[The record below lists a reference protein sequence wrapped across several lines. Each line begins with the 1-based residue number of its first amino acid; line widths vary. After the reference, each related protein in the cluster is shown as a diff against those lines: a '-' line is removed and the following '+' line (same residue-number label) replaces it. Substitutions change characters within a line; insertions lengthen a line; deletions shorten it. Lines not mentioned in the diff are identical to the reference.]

1 MKRTAFLV
9 VISFVVLSIAYSQP
23 IPPEIQQRLQTIQN
37 DAKTRLNEYRTSNN
51 GEFPRSFRLSSSF
64 SQGERSLVDS
74 LGLELSIAMVFDD
87 AMRDRMVQLM
97 RGEFRE
103 DELDTLLD
111 RDMNR
116 SIRFFE
122 RRALRIP
129 QIDTLPIFVEAR
141 NNLYDSLEAQNSL
154 DIVKRWNRVYDLE
167 VFRSL
172 KLDTLN
178 IFKQTFNEI
187 VERER
192 ERERER
198 LLTSPRRINTTLV
211 NLAGR
216 IGDERFIQPLI
227 ESLAPPTMEVFPGEH
242 ESRRRHVIE
251 ALVRMRV
258 EPFYSDFVRE
268 RTLTTEQ
275 IMSDER
281 LHFSIDD
288 FVSILGTQQAFL
300 ELSRFLLSNKPYAEE
315 IDIHGSHFSPVS
327 ITAFRLIRPNIRN
340 EDLQEMTRGQGFTI
354 DPHIKRLV
362 YEWMQ
367 ANYGNYEI
375 RRIW

>member
-1 MKRTAFLV
+1 MKRMFFLTV
-9 VISFVVLSIAYSQP
+9 MCFAMLSIANSQS
-23 IPPEIQQRLQTIQN
+23 IPLEIQQRLQDIQ
-37 DAKTRLNEYRTSNN
+37 DEARTRLDEFRISNRGALPRN
-51 GEFPRSFRLSSSF
+51 GLRWSF
-64 SQGERSLVDS
+64 SSTERILSDS
-74 LGLELSIAMVFDD
+74 LGLELNMGMVFDD
-87 AMRDRMVQLM
+87 PMRDRMVQLM

-103 DELDTLLD
+103 DELDTLLE
-111 RDMNR
+111 RDMKR
-116 SIRFFE
+116 SIRHFE
-122 RRALRIP
+122 RRALREP
-129 QIDTLPIFVEAR
+129 QIDTLSIFVKAR

-172 KLDTLN
+172 QLDTLS

-198 LLTSPRRINTTLV
+198 LLTNARRRINTTLV
-211 NLAGR
+211 GLAGR
-216 IGDERFIQPLI
+216 IDDERFTQPLI
-227 ESLAPPTMEVFPGEH
+227 ELLDIPNPGAFPA
-242 ESRRRHVIE
+242 ESEALRRHVIV

-281 LHFSIDD
+281 LNFDLFD
-288 FVSILGTQQAFL
+288 FVNVLGTQQAFL
-300 ELSRFLLSNKPYAEE
+300 ELSRFLLSSKPYAVE
-315 IDIHGSHFSPVS
+315 IDERGSHFFPVS
-327 ITAFRLIRPNIRN
+327 LDALHLIHDNIRN
-340 EDLQEMTRGQGFTI
+340 EDLHEIIRDHTPPYRE
-354 DPHIKRLV
+354 RLV